1 MDFRTKIEP
10 LNYNFKISHRDAIV
24 MAGSCFTENVGERLQ
39 RALFDVDINPFGISF
54 NPESIAREL
63 QILMSGRNF
72 EAKDLFRHNG
82 LYNSFM
88 HHSSFSKSSVEAT
101 LEAIN
106 GRIASAREHLK
117 NAQALILTWGTAYV
131 FRKVESGQIVNNC
144 HKLPAN
150 RFNRVRLSVDE
161 IVSIYTDAVENLL
174 KFNPDIKIIITVSPV
189 RHLADGLAGNCVS
202 KSTLRLAAETLTER
216 FQDVCLYF
224 PSCEIVVDDLRD
236 YRFYAA
242 DMVHTTDVATDYV
255 YQTFLDSFC
264 TPETKTAVSDCEKLY
279 KRLSHRVMS
288 DNPEVA
294 EKFRKATEE
303 VCRQAVAKYPY
314 IEKLLK

>member
-10 LNYNFKISHRDAIV
+10 LNYDFKISHRDGIV

-63 QILMSGRNF
+63 QILMSDRNF
-72 EAKDLFRHNG
+72 EAGDLFQHNG

-88 HHSSFSKSSVEAT
+88 HHSSFSKSSETAT

-106 GRIASAREHLK
+106 GRVASARGHLK
-117 NAQALILTWGTAYV
+117 TAQALILTWGTAYV
-131 FRKVESGQIVNNC
+131 FRETGSGQIVNNC
-144 HKLPAN
+144 HKLPAS
-150 RFNRVRLSVDE
+150 RFNRVRLSVEE
-161 IVSIYTDAVENLL
+161 IVETYCDAVEKLL
-174 KFNPDIKIIITVSPV
+174 KFNPNIKIIITVSPV
-189 RHLADGLAGNCVS
+189 RHLADGLAGNNVS
-202 KSTLRLAAETLTER
+202 KSTLRLAAEGLTEH
-216 FQDVCLYF
+216 FPGVCLYF
-224 PSCEIVVDDLRD
+224 PSYEIVTDDLRD

-242 DMVHTTDVATDYV
+242 DMVHTTDVATGYV
-255 YQTFLDSFC
+255 YQTFLDAFC
-264 TPETKTAVSDCEKLY
+264 TPETKTAVAECEKLY

-314 IEKLLK
+314 IEKLLQ